1 MFERFWDPEG
11 KYKEGFLKGYKHW
24 VLEVSYRQ
32 HTLGCYII
40 FAKRQGVERISEL
53 DDEELINLRKVMK
66 EIEGALQKIEVFK
79 PDKFNYWQMGNN
91 LHHLHLHGIPRYKNS
106 RFFAGR
112 EWIDATYG
120 APPVWSTNDVGD
132 EVVIMIRKKIKEK
145 LQK

>member
-11 KYKEGFLKGYKHW
+11 KYKEGFLKEYKHW
-24 VLEVSYRQ
+24 VLEISYRQ

-40 FAKRQGVERISEL
+40 FAKRLTIRKISEL
-53 DDEELINLRKVMK
+53 SDEELVDLRKVMK
-66 EIEGALQKIEVFK
+66 EMEKALEETKEFR
-79 PDKFNYWQMGNN
+79 PDHFNYLQLGNN
-91 LHHLHLHGIPRYKNS
+91 IPYLHFHGIPRYKNP

-120 APPVWSTNDVGD
+120 APPVWSTNDVDD
-132 EVVIMIRKKIKEK
+132 EVVIMVREKIKEK